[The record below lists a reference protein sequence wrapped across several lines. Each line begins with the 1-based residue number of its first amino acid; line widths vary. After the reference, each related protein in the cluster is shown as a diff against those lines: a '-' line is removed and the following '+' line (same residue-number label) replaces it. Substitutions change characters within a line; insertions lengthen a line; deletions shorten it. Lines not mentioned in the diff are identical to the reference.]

1 MPHPWIPNS
10 VPEVKSEMLKEL
22 GINDVLEL
30 FNDVPKELI
39 LKEPPKIGLGRPL
52 TEYEVRRVFESVI
65 SKNNVFLNPPPFIG
79 GGVCYHH
86 VPAAVKAII
95 SRSEFYTSYTPYQ
108 AEIAQGLLQA
118 IFEYQSLMAE
128 LYGVDVVN
136 ASLYNGS
143 TAAAEA
149 VRMAARVK
157 RNKRKVL
164 VSRAVHPEIREVIKT
179 WSFGAGIEVIE
190 VEYDRVTGRT
200 DVNDLLAKL
209 GDDIAATLVQYTNFF
224 GVIETELKEIIE
236 LTHKYNALA
245 IVYSNP
251 ILLGV
256 LKSPG
261 ELGADIVVGDAQP
274 LGLGLNYGGPSAG
287 ILGIK
292 FERDLLRQLP
302 GRLIGATVTEDGKE
316 LGFTM
321 ILQTREQHIRRERA
335 TSNITTNSN
344 LEALAAAIFVS
355 LLGAEGIRRLGEA
368 ILGRTR
374 YALRKLSSVR
384 NIRVPVFEDSQY
396 FMEFPIRIE
405 GKDVEDVYKA
415 LIRKS
420 VHIGPL
426 LRRFRDYTEL
436 SDCSLVCFTEAH
448 TKSDIDMLVNVL
460 EEVLR

>member
-10 VPEVKSEMLKEL
+10 VPEVKNEMLKEL
-22 GINDVLEL
+22 GISDVLEL

-39 LKEPPKIGLGRPL
+39 LKEPPKVGLGKPL
-52 TEYEVRRVFESVI
+52 TEYEVRRFFESVI
-65 SKNNVFLNPPPFIG
+65 SKNKVFINPPPFIG
-79 GGVCYHH
+79 GGVCYHY

-164 VSRAVHPEIREVIKT
+164 VSKAVHPEIREVIKT

-190 VEYDRVTGRT
+190 VEYDKVTGRT

-209 GDDIAATLVQYTNFF
+209 GDDVAATLVQYTNFF
-224 GVIETELKEIIE
+224 GVIETELKEVIE
-236 LTHKYNALA
+236 VTHKHNALA

-256 LKSPG
+256 LRSPG

-302 GRLIGATVTEDGKE
+302 GRLIGATVTEDGRE

-344 LEALAAAIFVS
+344 LEALAAAVYVS
-355 LLGAEGIRRLGEA
+355 LLGADGIRKLGEA
-368 ILGRTR
+368 ILGRTN
-374 YALRKLSSVR
+374 YALKKLSSVR
-384 NIRVPVFEDSQY
+384 NIKVPVFEGSQY
-396 FMEFPIRIE
+396 FMEFPIKVE
-405 GKDVEDVYKA
+405 GKDIEDVYKA
-415 LIRKS
+415 LIRES
-420 VHIGPL
+420 IHIGPL
-426 LRRFRDYTEL
+426 LRRFRDYAEL
-436 SDCSLVCFTEAH
+436 SNCSLVCFTEAH
-448 TKSDIDMLVNVL
+448 TKGDIDTLVSVL